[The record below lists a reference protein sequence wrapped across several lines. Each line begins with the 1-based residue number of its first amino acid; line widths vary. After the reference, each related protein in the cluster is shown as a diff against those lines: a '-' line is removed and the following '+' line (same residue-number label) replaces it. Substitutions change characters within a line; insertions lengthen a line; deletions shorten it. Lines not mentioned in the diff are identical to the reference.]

1 METQIQNQQKGFDIE
16 LKPLQHLLQ
25 HISQA
30 LGLEDKELSVVLV
43 DDKQIALLNRQYRKQ
58 AGATDVLAFAMQEGE
73 FAEINPQL
81 LGDVVIS
88 VETAQRQAKEQQ
100 HSLTKE
106 LQILL
111 IHGVLHL
118 LGYDHIKQPE
128 AELMRCEELKLTK
141 HSLD

>member
-1 METQIQNQQKGFDIE
+1 MEVQIQNQQKGIKVE
-16 LKPLQHLLQ
+16 LSPLRRSLQ
-25 HISQA
+25 QISQA

-43 DDKQIALLNRQYRKQ
+43 NDERIALLNLQYRKQ
-58 AGATDVLAFAMQEGE
+58 TGATDVLAFAMQEGE

-88 VETAQRQAKEQQ
+88 VETAQRQAREQQ

-118 LGYDHIKQPE
+118 LGYDHMEQAE
-128 AELMRCEELKLTK
+128 AELMRNEEIKLLTR
-141 HSLD
+141 L